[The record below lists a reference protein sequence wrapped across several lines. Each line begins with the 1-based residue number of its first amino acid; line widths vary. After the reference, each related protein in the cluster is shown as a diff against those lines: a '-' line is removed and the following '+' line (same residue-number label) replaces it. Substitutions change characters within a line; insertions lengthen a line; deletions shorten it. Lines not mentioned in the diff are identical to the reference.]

1 VSLAAIVATGAVST
15 GSGSL
20 GALLTHKFTVLH
32 HVLSNLNAPE
42 LARVRGVSVRLR
54 DLATSNPHWRRVLL
68 SDLVPAYAALND
80 IASIPSRAWAFSLA
94 YDGWFRAYCEV
105 QRKIREPWLRV
116 DADLVDG
123 PWMVYFKHHLADN
136 DQAGIEEPHM
146 LITYRADNIAVS
158 ISGVPLGP
166 RRWWLVR
173 DDDGIV
179 KMHGWLDMCS
189 WRVDAVLICARRRR
203 QPRRI
208 LQMNPEEYQGLYV
221 ASSNTRLS

>member
-1 VSLAAIVATGAVST
+1 
-15 GSGSL
+15 
-20 GALLTHKFTVLH
+20 VLH
-32 HVLSNLNAPE
+32 HVLSNLNASE

-136 DQAGIEEPHM
+136 DLAGIEEPHM